1 MNFVFAPNVLN
12 DSPCS
17 CHLLCSRRP
26 KQRCDEIA
34 VVLQRASKIGSTT
47 AEKPAAAAAGARAFL
62 RRYFR
67 IAFVVIGVRRFVVQ
81 ERSVID
87 ANQPTPPRAGLAA
100 ARLRAVSPGA
110 RPFIARVSE
119 WNKVSM
125 LPSSVYIHTYTNI

>member
-1 MNFVFAPNVLN
+1 VHFVFAPNVLN

-34 VVLQRASKIGSTT
+34 VLLQRASKIGSTT

-100 ARLRAVSPGA
+100 ARLRV

-125 LPSSVYIHTYTNI
+125 LPSSVYIHTYTII